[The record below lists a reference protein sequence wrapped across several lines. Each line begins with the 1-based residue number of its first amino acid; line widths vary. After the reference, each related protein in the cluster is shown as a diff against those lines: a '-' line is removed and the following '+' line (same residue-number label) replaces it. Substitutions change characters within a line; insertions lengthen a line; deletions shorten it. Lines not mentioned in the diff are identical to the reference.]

1 MAQWNKVE
9 QDYLNQERSLFEVN
23 MIATKDGSPVS
34 FENPFPV
41 SLGSSNI
48 TINGDV
54 SIGATVDVSSTPEN
68 PVHTHITEVGISSIL
83 TVPYL
88 PVGISTLLNTVSIG
102 TTGQVS
108 INLNNS
114 PVSTTNP
121 FPVTATFGNQTDSN
135 RLKTSPFQT
144 VFFNTFQYGK
154 ETDVWDERIV
164 GVGTA
169 TWNQYSSNVVMQV
182 GSTSGSKIIRQTRN
196 VMRYIPGRGSTL
208 AFAIRLDNPQV
219 GIRRR
224 FGLFDD
230 SNGAYFEDDGGTYS
244 YVIRTTTSGITTE
257 VRVGRNDW
265 NGDKFDGYGPSG
277 VIANPIKQ
285 QMISI
290 AYEWYGAGT
299 VNFNWLMNGET
310 VRSHSFINSNTN
322 NFVWCSTP
330 FLPIRLE
337 IENVTGV
344 AGTHYLY
351 QGSNSLIQ
359 EGEPEKLGALVS
371 QSNGITGT
379 TMTLSDT
386 FYPIISVRLKS
397 TSLQAVLLLRSLQAV
412 TNDNTNVYW
421 KLLENATLTGANWTN
436 HANVDSFA
444 QYDVSAT
451 SFINGRD
458 LLSGFT
464 VSGGATLVDIDRLA
478 DLQLGR
484 SGIGTI
490 SDTYT
495 LVCASPNTNKKAL
508 AVLNW
513 IEQR

>member
-1 MAQWNKVE
+1 MAIWNKNE
-9 QDYLNQERSLFEVN
+9 QDFLNQERSLFEVYN
-23 MIATKDGSPVS
+23 IAD
-34 FENPFPV
+34 
-41 SLGSSNI
+41 
-48 TINGDV
+48 
-54 SIGATVDVSSTPEN
+54 
-68 PVHTHITEVGISSIL
+68 HW
-83 TVPYL
+83 
-88 PVGISTLLNTVSIG
+88 
-102 TTGQVS
+102 
-108 INLNNS
+108 
-114 PVSTTNP
+114 
-121 FPVTATFGNQTDSN
+121 GNQTDWRPQFSNNN

-169 TWNQYSSNVVMQV
+169 TWNQYSSNVTMQV
-182 GSTSGSKIIRQTRN
+182 GSTTGSKIIRQTKN
-196 VMRYIPGRGSTL
+196 VMRYIPGRPATL

-230 SNGAYFEDDGGTYS
+230 SNGAYFEDNGGTYS

-257 VRVGRNDW
+257 RRVGRDEW
-265 NGDKFDGYGPSG
+265 NGEKFDGNGWTG
-277 VIANPIKQ
+277 VTADPTKQ

-290 AYEWYGAGT
+290 SYEWYGAGT
-299 VNFNWLMNGET
+299 VDFNWLMEGET
-310 VRSHSFINSNTN
+310 IKSHTFYNSNTQDR
-322 NFVWCSTP
+322 VWCSTP

-359 EGEPEKLGALVS
+359 DGNVDKLGTLLS
-371 QSNGITGT
+371 QSNSIVGT
-379 TMTLSDT
+379 TMSLSDT
-386 FYPIISVRLKS
+386 FYPIVSLRLKS
-397 TSLQAVLLLRSLQAV
+397 TALQAVMLLRSLQAV

-421 KLLENATLTGANWTN
+421 KLLENATLTNPNWTN
-436 HANVDSFA
+436 HADPNSFI
-444 QYDVSAT
+444 QYDTSAT
-451 SFINGRD
+451 AVSGGRD
-458 LLSGFT
+458 ILSGFT
-464 VSGGATLVDIDRLA
+464 VSGGAVLTEIDRLA

-490 SDTYT
+490 SDTFT
-495 LVCASPNTNKKAL
+495 LACAAPNVNKKAL